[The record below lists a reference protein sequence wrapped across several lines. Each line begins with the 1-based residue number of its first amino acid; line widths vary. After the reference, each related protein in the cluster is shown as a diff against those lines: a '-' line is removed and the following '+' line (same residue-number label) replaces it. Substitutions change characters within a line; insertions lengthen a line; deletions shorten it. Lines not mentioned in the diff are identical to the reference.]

1 MTYSSVFKFLFFWL
15 LAVGPAL
22 GQILVPTHLSTAL
35 SKPTA
40 KVGEEVELIIN
51 ARIDEKWHL
60 YATDFSEDVGPV
72 VFTLTLAPSPAYQVV
87 GEPKS
92 IKSHHEQDPVFKGEV
107 AFFEKTGQ
115 IRQRV
120 KLLQVGPLTIKAT
133 ADYQSCT
140 SVDGRCVPGSDA
152 LTFGPLTVA
161 AAGGTAAAKAVA
173 SAATPTPPAAA
184 KPAAAVAAAGGPAP
198 TPPTGKVTS
207 ASQEGVGSASSVA
220 APVPTPPS
228 PANAAPAETPASGLA
243 TAAAAVATARAVP
256 SASIGLWQYLALAF
270 GAGLLAV
277 LMPCV
282 YPLLPMTVSFFTNS
296 GGSRAQ
302 GVAKALVYGLSII
315 AIYTGAGVLLSALFG
330 ADAGNVI
337 SSHWLPNVLS
347 FVIFVAF
354 GLSFLGL
361 FEISAP
367 AGLVNKVDAQ
377 ADKGGWS
384 GLFFM
389 AATLVL
395 VSFSCTVPFVGSVAI
410 ASAGGEL
417 LRPTLGM
424 MSFATAFALPF
435 VLFALFPGWL
445 KTLPRSGGWLNTL
458 KVVLGFLELALAFK
472 FLSSADLSY
481 HWGLLPRG
489 VFITIWAVL
498 AGLLGFYLLGK
509 IRLPHDS
516 ESTHVSVPRLVLS
529 GAAFVF
535 MLYLLPGLFGAPLT
549 GLSALV
555 PPPSR
560 HDFTLAAGAL
570 PAPQTAGVAV
580 SNVVGNSPLCE
591 TPRYADKLE
600 LPLGLNGYF
609 DLKQALKCAKEQN
622 KPVFVD
628 FTGHNCGN
636 CRLMEA
642 SVWSDEQVLRRLRD
656 KYIVVAL
663 YVDDKTE
670 LPQADW
676 YTSARDNR
684 LKKSLG
690 EQNLDYSITRF
701 GVNAQPYYVLL
712 APDGTSLNTP
722 VAYEPDV
729 AKFVGFL
736 DEGLRQH
743 QQRPAVARR

>member
-1 MTYSSVFKFLFFWL
+1 LYFTFRLADMAYPRGFKFLFFWL
-15 LAVGPAL
+15 LTSATAF
-22 GQILVPTHLSTAL
+22 GQILTPTHLSTSL
-35 SKPTA
+35 SKPTV
-40 KVGEEVELIIN
+40 KVGDEVELIVN
-51 ARIDEKWHL
+51 ARIDDKWHL

-72 VFTLTLAPSPAYQVV
+72 VFTLKLTPSPAYQLV
-87 GEPKS
+87 GGPQS
-92 IKSHHEQDPVFKGEV
+92 VKSHHEQDPVFKGEV

-115 IRQRV
+115 IRQRIKV
-120 KLLQVGPLTIKAT
+120 LQPGALTIKAD
-133 ADYQSCT
+133 AEYQSCT
-140 SVDGRCVPGSDA
+140 SVDGRCVPGNDV

-161 AAGGTAAAKAVA
+161 GSAPAKAAATVPAQPAPDKTVA
-173 SAATPTPPAAA
+173 SAQSLAET
-184 KPAAAVAAAGGPAP
+184 KPAPAVAAPIGTATAGAGSPAAP
-198 TPPTGKVTS
+198 TVT
-207 ASQEGVGSASSVA
+207 ADTLV
-220 APVPTPPS
+220 T
-228 PANAAPAETPASGLA
+228 AAPAAPPTTPAPAA
-243 TAAAAVATARAVP
+243 TVATARAVP
-256 SASIGLWQYLALAF
+256 SANLGLWQYLALAF

-296 GGSRAQ
+296 GGTRAQ
-302 GVAKALVYGLSII
+302 GIAKALVYGLSII

-347 FVIFVAF
+347 FVIFIAF

-410 ASAGGEL
+410 ASAGGEM

-516 ESTHVSVPRLVLS
+516 ETTHVSVPRLVMA

-549 GLSALV
+549 GLSAMV

-560 HDFTLAAGAL
+560 HDFSLAGSASGAATSQASTSL
-570 PAPQTAGVAV
+570 
-580 SNVVGNSPLCE
+580 LCE
-591 TPRYADKLE
+591 TPRFGDKLE
-600 LPLGLNGYF
+600 LPLGLTGYF
-609 DLKQALKCAKEQN
+609 DLKQALRCAKEQN

-642 SVWSDEQVLRRLRD
+642 SVWSDEQVLRRLRE

-670 LPQADW
+670 LPASDW
-676 YTSARDNR
+676 YTSARDKR
-684 LKKSLG
+684 VKKSLG
-690 EQNLDYSITRF
+690 EQNLDYSISTF
-701 GVNAQPYYVLL
+701 QVNAQPYYVLL
-712 APDGTSLNTP
+712 APDGTVLNQP

-729 AKFVGFL
+729 AKFTAFL
-736 DEGLRQH
+736 DEGLRLH

>member
-1 MTYSSVFKFLFFWL
+1 MYFSLRIAGMKYIRVFKFLVFCWL
-15 LAVGPAL
+15 SAATTF
-22 GQILVPTHLSTAL
+22 GQILTPTHLSTAL

-40 KVGEEVELIIN
+40 KVGDEVELIVN
-51 ARIDEKWHL
+51 ARIDDKWHL

-72 VFTLTLAPSPAYQVV
+72 VFELKLTPSPAFQLV
-87 GEPKS
+87 GGPKS
-92 IKSHHEQDPVFKGEV
+92 VGSHHEQDPVFKGEV
-107 AFFEKTGQ
+107 AFFEKAGQ
-115 IRQRV
+115 IRQRI
-120 KLLQVGPLTIKAT
+120 KILQPGSLTIKAA

-152 LTFGPLTVA
+152 LTFGPLQVSGAAAVKSVPTAPAATPPKPVA
-161 AAGGTAAAKAVA
+161 ATAVPAAAIVVAPAAAAAEVSVVTPTPSAAPSAPTPAFDQAAASPAAPNPVLTAAA
-173 SAATPTPPAAA
+173 P
-184 KPAAAVAAAGGPAP
+184 
-198 TPPTGKVTS
+198 
-207 ASQEGVGSASSVA
+207 
-220 APVPTPPS
+220 
-228 PANAAPAETPASGLA
+228 
-243 TAAAAVATARAVP
+243 VATARAVP
-256 SASIGLWQYLALAF
+256 SANLGLWQYLALAF

-302 GVAKALVYGLSII
+302 GIAKALVYGLSII
-315 AIYTGAGVLLSALFG
+315 TIYTVAGVLLSAAFG

-347 FVIFVAF
+347 FIIFIAF

-498 AGLLGFYLLGK
+498 AGLLGLYLLGK

-516 ESTHVSVPRLVLS
+516 ETTHVSVPRLVLA

-535 MLYLLPGLFGAPLT
+535 MLYLIPGLFGAPLT

-560 HDFTLAAGAL
+560 HDFSLAASGASNNS
-570 PAPQTAGVAV
+570 AP
-580 SNVVGNSPLCE
+580 NNSLNHSVTNSLCE
-591 TPRYADKLE
+591 APRFGDKLE
-600 LPLGLNGYF
+600 LPLGLDGYF
-609 DLKQALKCAKEQN
+609 DLKQALRCAKAQN

-642 SVWSDEQVLRRLRD
+642 SVWADDQVLRRLRD
-656 KYIVVAL
+656 NFIVVAL

-670 LPQADW
+670 LPQTDW
-676 YTSARDNR
+676 YTSTRDKR

-712 APDGTSLNTP
+712 SPDGVLLNQP
-722 VAYEPDV
+722 VTYEPDI
-729 AKFVGFL
+729 AKFIGFL
-736 DEGLRQH
+736 DAGLRQ
-743 QQRPAVARR
+743 QQRPAMARR